1 MPSAMAGEDA
11 HGRTPAVPGLT
22 VLVVDDEAP
31 ALSEMKYL
39 LEQDERVG
47 RILTAS
53 SGTGAL
59 GVLERERVDLV
70 LSDISMPG
78 LDGMALARVVSRFA
92 ERPRIVFVT
101 AHEEHA
107 VDAFALDADDYVVKP
122 VRAARLREA
131 VRRVVQAQ
139 PREAAPADQEPP
151 EETVPVE
158 LAGVTRLVKRSDIRW
173 VEAHGDYVRLHTATG
188 GHLVRIPMATLEER
202 WASVGFVRIHRSTL
216 VSARHI
222 QEVRTDH
229 GRCTVVVEGIPLQV
243 SRRHT
248 RDLRELLARGDAG
261 VSL

>member
-31 ALSEMKYL
+31 ALSEMQYL

-158 LAGVTRLVKRSDIRW
+158 LAGAVSYTHLR
-173 VEAHGDYVRLHTATG
+173 AHET
-188 GHLVRIPMATLEER
+188 
-202 WASVGFVRIHRSTL
+202 
-216 VSARHI
+216 
-222 QEVRTDH
+222 
-229 GRCTVVVEGIPLQV
+229 
-243 SRRHT
+243 
-248 RDLRELLARGDAG
+248 
-261 VSL
+261 